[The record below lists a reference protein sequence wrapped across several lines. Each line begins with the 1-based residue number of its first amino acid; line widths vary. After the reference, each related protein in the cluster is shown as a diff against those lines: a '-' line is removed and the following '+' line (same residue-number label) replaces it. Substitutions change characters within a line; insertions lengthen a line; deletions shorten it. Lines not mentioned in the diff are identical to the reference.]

1 MFALMAVLR
10 RFIDSNCFS
19 TSFSPKSYFSFESN
33 FLLESMVLRLLNG
46 LPKLAKEDCY
56 GLDSKV
62 SSFFSDV
69 AGISAYDLD
78 LCGAGEAEVTLEWCN
93 DF

>member
-1 MFALMAVLR
+1 MLCNDTIVELLR
-10 RFIDSNCFS
+10 TTTKISSNS
-19 TSFSPKSYFSFESN
+19 FSFESN
-33 FLLESMVLRLLNG
+33 FLPNNMVLRLLNG

-78 LCGAGEAEVTLEWCN
+78 LCGAGEADVTLDMCN
-93 DF
+93 DY